1 MLEHDTELF
10 IKVYLIFF
18 VKTQLSVQAEYIIN
32 WMNVFFLLLVSLV
45 TLHTGNLRG
54 PAIAEKTGRK
64 V

>member
-54 PAIAEKTGRK
+54 PAIAENTGRK